1 MKQAFLLMMLVLVT
15 SICMIAKDKAPAGN
29 QAYQRATY
37 EGLHTYVAFS
47 STRLLTCLAP
57 DGCITD
63 QLIEAAAT
71 IKDDKGLEYTVP
83 VPKAND
89 PIRQFKAG
97 DSVQFRLEKV
107 VHKKELTLAQLQ
119 NRPLVPYPDTSQN
132 VETYL
137 FLVLPNGKEHKY
149 DLGLSNPNDVVP
161 APTGGSTQDFI
172 VQRLKATLPFLPTES
187 LRLLCDNSG
196 MFHTPYPQ
204 VYCDELKKREQAPAT
219 TQPTKPQ

>member
-1 MKQAFLLMMLVLVT
+1 VKAKTEIPALMMLVLVAST
-15 SICMIAKDKAPAGN
+15 CTIAKDKAPAGN
-29 QAYQRATY
+29 QAYQHATY
-37 EGLHTYVAFS
+37 QGLHTYVAYS

-71 IKDDKGLEYTVP
+71 IKDDSGLEYTVP
-83 VPKAND
+83 VPKGND

-97 DSVQFRLEKV
+97 DSVQFRLER
-107 VHKKELTLAQLQ
+107 VHKKQLTLAQLQ

-149 DLGLSNPNDVVP
+149 DLGLSNPNDVQ
-161 APTGGSTQDFI
+161 ASAGGTQDFV
-172 VQRLKATLPFLPTES
+172 VQRLKATLPFMSTDA
-187 LRLLCDNSG
+187 LRLLCENTG

-204 VYCDELKKREQAPAT
+204 VYCDELKKREQTPAK
-219 TQPTKPQ
+219 Q